1 MLKIN
6 NISKI
11 FYDGKSTKIAL
22 RDVTLELSKGTFAAI
37 VGPSGS
43 GKSTLL
49 TIMGA
54 LQRPTSGSI
63 EMNGINIY
71 DVSENKRSDIRFNDL
86 GFVLQGSNLIP
97 FLTVEEQFKLK
108 LSKSASK
115 NKEDYKSLLKK
126 LGIIDIRNKYPDEIS
141 GGERQRVAIALSLI
155 LNPSI
160 ILADEPTAS
169 LDTDKAYEV
178 VKLLKEITKNR
189 NTTFLMVTHDTRML
203 SYCDRVF
210 EIIDG
215 NMKELEVNHEI
226 KNNKNK

>member
-6 NISKI
+6 NISEI
-11 FYDGKSTKIAL
+11 FYVGKSTKIAL

-49 TIMGA
+49 TIMGS

-115 NKEDYKSLLKK
+115 IKK
-126 LGIIDIRNKYPDEIS
+126 IINLY
-141 GGERQRVAIALSLI
+141 
-155 LNPSI
+155 
-160 ILADEPTAS
+160 
-169 LDTDKAYEV
+169 
-178 VKLLKEITKNR
+178 
-189 NTTFLMVTHDTRML
+189 
-203 SYCDRVF
+203 
-210 EIIDG
+210 
-215 NMKELEVNHEI
+215 
-226 KNNKNK
+226 